1 MNKRIIFIS
10 LVILLIIG
18 SVVFWYYRENIFSK
32 EILKL
37 EILSQEKA
45 KAGDEIEYTVKY
57 KNNGNFVLENPKII
71 FELPENS
78 LTEDSKTRLTK
89 DLKDIYPGSEDFIKF
104 KGRILGKDGDLKVA
118 KATIYYTPHNLSL
131 KFYKI
136 FATRINIF

>member
-1 MNKRIIFIS
+1 MSKKIIFFI
-10 LVILLIIG
+10 LVIIIAAG
-18 SVVFWYYRENIFSK
+18 FFGFWYYRDRVFSK
-32 EILKL
+32 EILRL
-37 EILSQEKA
+37 EILGPESTKV
-45 KAGDEIEYTVKY
+45 GDEIEYTVKY
-57 KNNGNFVLENPKII
+57 KNNGNFALEQPKII

-78 LTEDSKTRLTK
+78 LTEDSKTRLTQ